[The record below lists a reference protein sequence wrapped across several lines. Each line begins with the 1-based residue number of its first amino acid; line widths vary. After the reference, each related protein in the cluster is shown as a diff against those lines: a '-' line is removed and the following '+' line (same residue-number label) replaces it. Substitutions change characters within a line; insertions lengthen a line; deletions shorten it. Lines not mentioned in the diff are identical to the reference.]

1 AGGAGEGPMTPDPME
16 HGADRRPTKEAAG
29 TAAPD
34 NQRSGSPWSTDS
46 VMSWVS
52 PHHQKNKE

>member
-1 AGGAGEGPMTPDPME
+1 MTQGSPDPLE
-16 HGADRRPTKEAAG
+16 GGERRRPPLAAAG
-29 TAAPD
+29 TVTPEGQQA
-34 NQRSGSPWSTDS
+34 GSPWSTDS